1 MQARL
6 DNKKTFAWPVRIYY
20 EDTDSGGVVYY
31 ANYFK
36 FAERARTELL
46 RSHEINQESLRHTL
60 GYSFVVR
67 RCQVEYILPARLDD
81 ELIVFTQITSI
92 SAVSMDFYQEIKREA
107 ALIAQLTTQIVCLGV
122 NGRPQRIPTQIRQIF
137 AARPNLLKTTTEKSP
152 G

>member
-1 MQARL
+1 MQEHY
-6 DNKKTFAWPVRIYY
+6 DHKKTFACPVRIYY

-46 RSHEINQESLRHTL
+46 RSHEINQEILRNTL

-67 RCQVEYILPARLDD
+67 RCQAEFILPSRLDD
-81 ELIVFTQITSI
+81 ELIVLTQITGI
-92 SAVSMDFYQEIKREA
+92 SAASIDFYQEIKREA
-107 ALIAQLTTQIVCLGV
+107 ALIAQLNSQIVCLGV
-122 NGRPQRIPTQIRQIF
+122 NGRPQRIPIQISQIF
-137 AARPNLLKTTTEKSP
+137 VEKLP